1 MPIVNIIKSILPNS
15 FVSKL
20 HLFKLNFFKS
30 RMYRRTYMRWLASKV
45 RKKEVIHVLF
55 IAISPALWK
64 VDSLYKKLVSHS
76 RFKVDILIAP
86 NQKINDRFLRNV
98 EIEKLKQFFDKKCYL
113 YHDSRQ
119 IDTLPHVCDV
129 LIYPMPY
136 SNMVP
141 REFDFLNNLSKLFIC
156 CEYAFHSGVQN
167 WAYNKEYQNM
177 AWIDCYENDIV
188 KQLSG
193 KEKCNK
199 GVNSYVTGLPFVDEF
214 TKENYTSPWKYQDV
228 PCKKIIWAPHWTIA
242 DDGVNAL
249 NYSNFLKIADFML
262 AFAQNQIGKIQFAF
276 KPHPWLKRELYK
288 HADWGQERTDA
299 YYSAWENGVNTQLEQ
314 GEYVDLFMT
323 SDAMVHDSSSFCCEY
338 LLTGKPVFFMA
349 RNEKVQV
356 SLLNEMAYTAFYSQY
371 IGKTVDDLQI
381 FLKEQVVEGLDP
393 MKKKREDTVKKY
405 LLPPNG
411 KTAAENIIDV
421 ILGKS

>member
-1 MPIVNIIKSILPNS
+1 ML
-15 FVSKL
+15 
-20 HLFKLNFFKS
+20 
-30 RMYRRTYMRWLASKV
+30 
-45 RKKEVIHVLF
+45 
-55 IAISPALWK
+55 
-64 VDSLYKKLVSHS
+64 DLYDN
-76 RFKVDILIAP
+76 DILI
-86 NQKINDRFLRNV
+86 
-98 EIEKLKQFFDKKCYL
+98 
-113 YHDSRQ
+113 
-119 IDTLPHVCDV
+119 
-129 LIYPMPY
+129 YPQPY
-136 SNMVP
+136 AGLVP
-141 REFDFLNNLSKLFIC
+141 SPFDFLKHLHKLLIC
-156 CEYAFHSGVQN
+156 CEYAFHSGNQN
-167 WAYNKEYQNM
+167 WAYNKEYQNL
-177 AWIDCYENDIV
+177 AWIDCYENDAV
-188 KQLSG
+188 KQLSC
-193 KEKCNK
+193 KEKRNK
-199 GVNSYVTGLPFVDEF
+199 GVNSYTTGLPFVDEF
-214 TKENYTSPWKYQDV
+214 TKDVYVSPWKYQET

-242 DDGVNAL
+242 EDGVNYL
-249 NYSNFLKIADFML
+249 NYSNFLKMADFML